1 MTVFQRWCERMER
14 VGIGYLRLSA
24 AEFGAL
30 TPLELSWRLDAE
42 VERENRSLERLADQ
56 AVWLINSKRVKG
68 QKSLQ
73 RKDLIKR
80 RPKAD

>member
-30 TPLELSWRLDAE
+30 TPLEFSWRLDAE
-42 VERENRSLERLADQ
+42 TERENRSLERLADL
-56 AVWLINSKRVKG
+56 AVWLINAKRVKG

-80 RPKAD
+80 RQKY

>member
-24 AEFGAL
+24 VEFGAL

-42 VERENRSLERLADQ
+42 KERENRSHERLADL
-56 AVWLINSKRVKG
+56 AVWMINARRVKG
-68 QKSLQ
+68 QKAIQ
-73 RKDLIKR
+73 RKDLISR
-80 RPKAD
+80 RVKP